1 MNARENA
8 AYVKG
13 LIEGM
18 KLNTETNE
26 GKAIKALCDLCEK
39 MAEELD
45 ALKTDVDTAF
55 DYLDEPDEDLGAAEE
70 ILYDIDEDDCCCDE
84 CDDDCC
90 DDDDEDDEDE
100 EDEEEA
106 EFYCAMCPHCGGK
119 VYFDDTMDP
128 EEVFCPKC
136 HKCIVEEEEEDTDQ

>member
-55 DYLDEPDEDLGAAEE
+55 DYLDELDEDLGAAEE